1 MTNELRVQL
10 SESGADAERLDTLT
24 RYLRQELLQLDVGDV
39 AALRAGAP
47 PPGTRA
53 IDAGVIGGLVVTL
66 HQSAQSFVGV
76 IATLRLWLRRGDGIK
91 RTIRLELDGDVLE
104 LSQVSLSEQDR
115 LIELFVN
122 KHARAG
128 E

>member
-39 AALRAGAP
+39 TALQAGAP

-53 IDAGVIGGLVVTL
+53 IDAGAIGGLVVTL

-76 IATLRLWLRRGDGIK
+76 IASLRLWLRRGDGIK

-104 LSQVSLSEQDR
+104 LSQVSLPEQDR
-115 LIELFVN
+115 LVDLFVN
-122 KHARAG
+122 KHSRAG